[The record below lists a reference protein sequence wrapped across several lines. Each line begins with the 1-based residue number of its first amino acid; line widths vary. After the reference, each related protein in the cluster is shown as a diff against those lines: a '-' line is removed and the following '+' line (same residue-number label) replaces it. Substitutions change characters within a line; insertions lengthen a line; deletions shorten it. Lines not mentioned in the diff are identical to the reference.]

1 MSEVFFFYTIG
12 LLLLCIST
20 AAISITAYA
29 STRRSVFLYS
39 CGLFAVYSVEMCSIF
54 FSEYMGQNVAFSL
67 DTFYNI
73 DSALI
78 RILSSACV
86 LQFMWLILLD
96 TIDEQRANFKIL
108 PIFYYVLACIFVLI
122 ALPYGPVKQFI
133 YYTLRQVFALG
144 CLGYTYYTY
153 KKSDSNE
160 LHIRLEHYKKF
171 FKLAIG
177 LLIGITIEDAIMILI
192 FNPTVTGAYMPL
204 YISNRNFVE
213 NIVIIISAIYAC
225 TYAYRVLAIRIK
237 ATPDKEEDVLER
249 HAADILPFYREH
261 YGLSA
266 RETEILSHL
275 VLSQT
280 NQEIAEEL
288 FLALGTVKTHVHN
301 ILTKTGM
308 KNREELIEDFWRS

>member
-1 MSEVFFFYTIG
+1 
-12 LLLLCIST
+12 
-20 AAISITAYA
+20 
-29 STRRSVFLYS
+29 
-39 CGLFAVYSVEMCSIF
+39 
-54 FSEYMGQNVAFSL
+54 
-67 DTFYNI
+67 
-73 DSALI
+73 
-78 RILSSACV
+78 
-86 LQFMWLILLD
+86 
-96 TIDEQRANFKIL
+96 
-108 PIFYYVLACIFVLI
+108 
-122 ALPYGPVKQFI
+122 
-133 YYTLRQVFALG
+133 
-144 CLGYTYYTY
+144 
-153 KKSDSNE
+153 
-160 LHIRLEHYKKF
+160 
-171 FKLAIG
+171 
-177 LLIGITIEDAIMILI
+177 
-192 FNPTVTGAYMPL
+192 MPL